1 MDIQALVRPNI
12 ANLKPYSSARNEF
25 TGEASVFLDA
35 NENPYGAPLNR
46 YPDPLQIELKERIA
60 QLVGLS
66 GPDRIFLGNG
76 SDEAIDLVYRVFCVP
91 GSDNV
96 VAIDPSYG
104 MYEVCAEINHVD
116 YRRVSLRADFSLDA
130 DKLLEAAD
138 DHTKVI
144 FLCSPNNPTGNLMR
158 LDDVLTVLD
167 AFHGIVVVD
176 EAYIDFA
183 DAPSLL
189 SRLDDY
195 PHLIVLRTFSKAWG
209 HAAIRLGM
217 AFSSP
222 AVIDYFNKVKYPYN
236 VNRLTQQCALELL
249 SPERIRQ
256 YHDTVSLLKSQRAWL
271 IEALKALPIVSEVF
285 PTDAN
290 FILVRVDDAD
300 LRYAQLRDAGII
312 VRNRTRVALC
322 KNCLRITVGT
332 VDENRALIAK
342 LKEVSQ

>member
-1 MDIQALVRPNI
+1 
-12 ANLKPYSSARNEF
+12 
-25 TGEASVFLDA
+25 
-35 NENPYGAPLNR
+35 
-46 YPDPLQIELKERIA
+46 
-60 QLVGLS
+60 
-66 GPDRIFLGNG
+66 
-76 SDEAIDLVYRVFCVP
+76 
-91 GSDNV
+91 
-96 VAIDPSYG
+96 
-104 MYEVCAEINHVD
+104 
-116 YRRVSLRADFSLDA
+116 
-130 DKLLEAAD
+130 
-138 DHTKVI
+138 
-144 FLCSPNNPTGNLMR
+144 
-158 LDDVLTVLD
+158 
-167 AFHGIVVVD
+167 
-176 EAYIDFA
+176 
-183 DAPSLL
+183 
-189 SRLDDY
+189 
-195 PHLIVLRTFSKAWG
+195 VLRTFSKAWG

-342 LKEVSQ
+342 LKEVSR